1 MRRRASVCQLYR
13 LKEGRKER
21 VSERPVWLWI
31 HIGPRLLNFP
41 LLLVRSGGINNI
53 ISRLCWE
60 WYGFGFQSG
69 WVDGWKEG
77 EYSVQHSST
86 KAHWKWIESR
96 FSPLSLFLNIYAMR
110 PVLAIWLTWHSETC
124 KCWAHGTYNHPSIYL
139 TRSHHW
145 HLSASH
151 PAQPSFIRWL
161 VILHRDYANRSV
173 VVCRLHRIRIETSRK
188 LMKLLLTNRISV
200 ALSLYQCNKRTNQA
214 VVCGRYQITHSVPMI
229 YCCCLLPIANVFYK
243 FHRISRME
251 EGREGEGEGLFKSA
265 E

>member
-69 WVDGWKEG
+69 WVDGWEEG

-145 HLSASH
+145 HLSASQPPGAAFVHSLVSYPAPGLCESVGRCMSASSH
-151 PAQPSFIRWL
+151 PHRNQPKINEIIIDKQDLCCTFI
-161 VILHRDYANRSV
+161 ISMQQAN
-173 VVCRLHRIRIETSRK
+173 
-188 LMKLLLTNRISV
+188 
-200 ALSLYQCNKRTNQA
+200 
-214 VVCGRYQITHSVPMI
+214 
-229 YCCCLLPIANVFYK
+229 
-243 FHRISRME
+243 
-251 EGREGEGEGLFKSA
+251 
-265 E
+265 